1 VTYLIEKGH
10 QVLLAALIFSVILTP
25 LCHAKIGYY
34 IDASV
39 NSTSW
44 SIERSTQDL
53 NFEMASSVSGD
64 GSFSKLMHIKNF
76 AGIEL
81 DELSSSSNGSLGYEE
96 LMQLQSREG
105 PVSVSARLKSETKE
119 STNESLEISSN
130 EFINIE
136 IDERWPTRLAN
147 YKKISYLGPGIRTRE
162 SYQNNGDVVATSIDS
177 WRLTK
182 ESVYEAQINRM
193 VTTVNI
199 TSDDVAEMR
208 YENKTS
214 RYGLGL
220 QTIGSSTHL
229 DVIRLDVSGMP
240 RLVISQDYLGEERMN
255 LNITMNDWLP
265 LPEEARK
272 WLECCSAGD
281 GEEALEDSLTSS
293 MNRFVFDP

>member
-1 VTYLIEKGH
+1 MSEKSYKISVATLI
-10 QVLLAALIFSVILTP
+10 LSFILIP
-25 LCHAKIGYY
+25 LSDAKIGYY

-53 NFEMASSVSGD
+53 NFEMNSFVSGD
-64 GSFSKLMHIKNF
+64 GSFSKLTHIKNF

-81 DELSSSSNGSLGYEE
+81 DELSSSSNGSLRYEE

-105 PVSVSARLKSETKE
+105 PVSVSTRLKSETKE
-119 STNESLEISSN
+119 STNESIEISSNESN

-193 VTTVNI
+193 VTSVNI
-199 TSDDVAEMR
+199 TSDDVAEIR
-208 YENKTS
+208 SENKTS

-220 QTIGSSTHL
+220 QTIGSSAHL
-229 DVIRLDVSGMP
+229 DVIKLDVSGMP
-240 RLVISQDYLGEERMN
+240 KLVISQDYLGEERMT
-255 LNITMNDWLP
+255 LNITMNDLLP
-265 LPEEARK
+265 PPEEERK
-272 WLECCSAGD
+272 WLECCGAGD

-293 MNRFVFDP
+293 MNRFIFDP